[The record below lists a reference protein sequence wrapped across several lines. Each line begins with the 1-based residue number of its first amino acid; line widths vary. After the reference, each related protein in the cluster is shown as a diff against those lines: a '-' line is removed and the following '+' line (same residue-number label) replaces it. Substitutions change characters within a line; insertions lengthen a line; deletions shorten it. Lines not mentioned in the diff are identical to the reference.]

1 MACHDCAIMG
11 QALDTRQEDALSAY
25 YSNQAALEAEAIAAG
40 KDRATA
46 EAAAKLSKEYCCDSC
61 RSNAEH
67 GANLPCEGC
76 STDKGESGCPTGT
89 CALTSG
95 EPLSVDSDAAI
106 AAASESATYDRA
118 SRLAHAEHSHEM
130 PLGYSDDELALIS
143 EGIGQSGD
151 LVSTINASAAEAR
164 TAAERAAQTA
174 TGTSTPAR
182 ASATTTTTTTSTS
195 TSTRTPGIN
204 AEDTRRWVQ
213 TGVGILEGRLAE
225 GDRGREREYLERM
238 AAQQFADNANRRE
251 FEAKLAEINA
261 RYGNTP
267 SATLPAVMRE
277 LAATVQQQPQ
287 QPSGAGTGVMLGA
300 LALVAGMFGIALTMK
315 K

>member
-1 MACHDCAIMG
+1 MG
-11 QALDTRQEDALSAY
+11 QGLDTQPDSALDAY
-25 YSNQAALEAEAIAAG
+25 FSNQAALEAEAVAAG
-40 KDRATA
+40 EDR
-46 EAAAKLSKEYCCDSC
+46 AAAKAAKHLAKEYCCDSC
-61 RSNAEH
+61 RASAED

-76 STDKGESGCPTGT
+76 STDKGESGCATGS
-89 CALTSG
+89 CSMTSG
-95 EPLSVDSDAAI
+95 APSVDSDAAI
-106 AAASESATYDRA
+106 AAAGESAMYDRA
-118 SRLAHAEHSHEM
+118 ARLDVEHGQHAATVTLE
-130 PLGYSDDELALIS
+130 YSDDELALIS
-143 EGIGQSGD
+143 EGIGPSGD
-151 LVSTINASAAEAR
+151 LVSTITASAAQAGN
-164 TAAERAAQTA
+164 AAQSAAQTA
-174 TGTSTPAR
+174 TGASTPAR
-182 ASATTTTTTTSTS
+182 ASASTTTTTTTTS

-204 AEDTRRWVQ
+204 AQDARNWVE
-213 TGVGILEGRLAE
+213 TGVGILQGRLAE

-261 RYGNTP
+261 RYGNTT

-300 LALVAGMFGIALTMK
+300 LALVAGMFGIVLTMK